1 MLVSECLRFK
11 LCGQRKLVPA
21 FFPKISKAFRMGNFF
36 MMFQFFR
43 DRSSTSVCVLVD
55 RVTKNYCLR
64 ATNGKKN
71 ETPDAWVAR
80 ARV

>member
-43 DRSSTSVCVLVD
+43 DRSSTSVCVCVS
-55 RVTKNYCLR
+55 
-64 ATNGKKN
+64 
-71 ETPDAWVAR
+71 
-80 ARV
+80 